1 MNRSVQKIRRYA
13 KALLD
18 VALPVDGAEAVRSDL
33 EQVRRWL
40 DGTPA
45 FHVFAASDR
54 FGSREVRLRA
64 LLELAR
70 AAGFS
75 RLTAEF
81 LARVEAAQEL
91 EHLGDILDEFERL
104 RKARAGIVRAEI
116 VSARPLTDEQKAE
129 LARRFGAQPGNGKM
143 EISYQEDPA
152 ILGGFVAR
160 IGERI
165 HDCSVSG
172 RLARLRRRLV
182 DA

>member
-1 MNRSVQKIRRYA
+1 MNLSLQTVRRYA
-13 KALLD
+13 KAMLD
-18 VALPVDGAEAVRSDL
+18 VATQENGLEAVRGEL
-33 EQVRRWL
+33 AQVRRWL
-40 DGTPA
+40 DGSPA

-54 FGSREVRLRA
+54 FGRREVRLRA
-64 LLELAR
+64 LLELVR
-70 AAGFS
+70 AAKFS

-81 LARVEAAQEL
+81 LARIEGAQEL
-91 EHLGDILDEFERL
+91 EHLGEILDEFERL
-104 RKARAGIVRAEI
+104 RKERAGIVRAEI
-116 VSARPLTDEQKAE
+116 VSARPLTDAHKAE
-129 LARRFGAQPGNGKM
+129 LARRLGAQPGSGRM

-160 IGERI
+160 MGERI